1 MAKKEKKLVTA
12 NMPAPQVLVT
22 QAAADHQSPAESPVG
37 ARPHPPLWAGGRL
50 LNGPEDKE
58 QADTLASPLMISFF

>member
-22 QAAADHQSPAESPVG
+22 QAAADHQSRAEPCGG
-37 ARPHPPLWAGGRL
+37 AAAPTAVGGREVTKWARRQRA
-50 LNGPEDKE
+50 G
-58 QADTLASPLMISFF
+58 